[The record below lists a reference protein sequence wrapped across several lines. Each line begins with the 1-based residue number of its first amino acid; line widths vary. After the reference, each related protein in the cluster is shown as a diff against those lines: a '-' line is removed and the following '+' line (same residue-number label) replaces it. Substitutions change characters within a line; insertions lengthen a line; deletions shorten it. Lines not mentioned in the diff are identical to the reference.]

1 MKVDVS
7 EATAQ
12 LRQIAC
18 VAPEPAEGTEPPLT
32 HLTVRLGACKYTLR
46 VASSPAGIR
55 DRADRLEKTARAAA
69 RLGTYRTPCKTSTR
83 APKRAKFSKVVAQ
96 QFLDDGEQEN
106 HQNYCELYA

>member
-46 VASSPAGIR
+46 VASSPAGIPPEPPPALAR
-55 DRADRLEKTARAAA
+55 TALPARRLHAHLNGRNSAR
-69 RLGTYRTPCKTSTR
+69 
-83 APKRAKFSKVVAQ
+83 
-96 QFLDDGEQEN
+96 
-106 HQNYCELYA
+106 